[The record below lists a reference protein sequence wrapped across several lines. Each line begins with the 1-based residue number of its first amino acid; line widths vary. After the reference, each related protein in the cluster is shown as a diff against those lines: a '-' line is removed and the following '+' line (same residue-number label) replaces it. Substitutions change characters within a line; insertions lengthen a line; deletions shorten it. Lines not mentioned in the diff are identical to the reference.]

1 MDFEWDAQQQALQ
14 KEVQDFIAKEVNI
27 EELDEEEGEGAR
39 SPKTQAVYD
48 KIHDRGWRAI
58 SWPTEYGGQGGSR
71 VDQYLVEEE
80 FARVGL
86 SVGGGGSGGPTI
98 LAGGTQEQKDYYIA
112 KLINGEYSFCQGFTE
127 PSGGADLAGL
137 QCRAT
142 KDGDDYVI
150 NGQKMYTSGAHR
162 GTHIYL
168 MARTDPDSK
177 RNAGI
182 SIFLIPMTTPGI
194 TVRPLWT
201 IQNEP
206 RAPRGTTYGTY
217 RTNETFF
224 EDVRVPAS
232 YILGE
237 VNNGWNLSAMGL
249 NLDRIGAGRYLRS
262 VERDEDIVNWVKD
275 PKNGVVAEHLKN
287 DPKAPEGTTYGTPR
301 TNETFFE
308 DVRVPASC
316 ILGEVNNGWNLS
328 AMRLNLD
335 RVGASRYYGSV
346 ARDEDIVNWVKDP
359 KNAEAAANI
368 KNDPS
373 ARDRLAE
380 CWTEAQVCRLMT
392 MRSMSI
398 VEHDGKFTYEGSAEK
413 VWAPEHGVKIT
424 ETVAQLLGPYAQ
436 LLNGAADAVESGIYA
451 HNMLG
456 AFQSGINHGST
467 QIMRDQVAQR
477 GLGLPRNR

>member
-287 DPKAPEGTTYGTPR
+287 DP
-301 TNETFFE
+301 
-308 DVRVPASC
+308 
-316 ILGEVNNGWNLS
+316 
-328 AMRLNLD
+328 
-335 RVGASRYYGSV
+335 
-346 ARDEDIVNWVKDP
+346 
-359 KNAEAAANI
+359 
-368 KNDPS
+368 S
-373 ARDRLAE
+373 ARDRIAE

-392 MRSMSI
+392 LRSMSI
-398 VEHDGKFTYEGSAEK
+398 VEHDLKFTYEGSAEK
-413 VWAPEHGVKIT
+413 VWAPEHGMKVT
-424 ETVAQLLGPYAQ
+424 ETIAQLLGPYAQ
-436 LLNGAADAVESGIYA
+436 LLNGAEDAIQSGLYA

-467 QIMRDQVAQR
+467 QIMRDQIAQR